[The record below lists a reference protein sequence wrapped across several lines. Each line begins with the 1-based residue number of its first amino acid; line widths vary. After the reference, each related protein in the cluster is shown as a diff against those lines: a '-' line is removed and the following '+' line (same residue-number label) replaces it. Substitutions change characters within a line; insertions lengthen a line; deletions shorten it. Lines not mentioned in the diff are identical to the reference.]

1 MGEGL
6 NRCSTDSASSSPA
19 QSSTPP
25 QRDEPPPF
33 YSPMNGAE
41 SLRKTSSG
49 DAAKALVE
57 AWQDAAHHPAAAPQH
72 SGDSCKD
79 HSGNQAAFGNGVT
92 PSGMPTPAE
101 MELRAQLEMATAR
114 CAALEEQNSALWE
127 VAPSSTPHCRA
138 HAALSTHLQSQR
150 APYFCSRAL

>member
-1 MGEGL
+1 MGEGP

-19 QSSTPP
+19 QSGTPP

-33 YSPMNGAE
+33 CSPMNGAE

-57 AWQDAAHHPAAAPQH
+57 AWQDAAHHQAAAAQ
-72 SGDSCKD
+72 SGDGFAD
-79 HSGNQAAFGNGVT
+79 NGRDEAAFGSNGMT
-92 PSGMPTPAE
+92 QPGMPTAAE
-101 MELRAQLEMATAR
+101 MQLRAQLEMATAR

-127 VAPSSTPHCRA
+127 VRSPPCTGAPGCH
-138 HAALSTHLQSQR
+138 
-150 APYFCSRAL
+150 